1 MLLSKCMT
9 SFWRETN
16 LQFISFA
23 ISFIP
28 TVAVSILT
36 SDELQKQQADGE
48 VRGRPGVGLRGEEH

>member
-1 MLLSKCMT
+1 MT